1 MTLPAA
7 LTRNLRLPVIAAPMF
22 LASDPGLVTACRKA
36 GVIGTFPALNQR
48 SSEGLDAWL
57 REIDAA
63 AGPDDAAYGVNL
75 IVHKSNPRLEEDLEV
90 CAAHKVPLIITSLG
104 AAHKVTDRVH
114 QWGGIVLHDV
124 INRRHAEKA
133 LEAGTDG
140 LILVGAGAGGHGGFL
155 NPFALMAEVRPMF
168 DGPLILAG
176 AISTGAQIA
185 AARVLGADA
194 AYLGTR
200 FLATAECAIRDDYK
214 QAIIE
219 ARAAD
224 IVTTAAVSGIPG
236 NFLKPSLEAAGID
249 PRAETKSLDM
259 KEEAKAWRDIWSA
272 GHGVG
277 SITDSPTVAELV
289 GRLETEYREA
299 LASVG

>member
-7 LTRNLRLPVIAAPMF
+7 LAKNLRLPVIAAPMF

-48 SSEGLDAWL
+48 SSAGLDAWL
-57 REIDAA
+57 KEIDAA
-63 AGPDDAAYGVNL
+63 AGPGDAAYGVNL
-75 IVHKSNPRLEEDLEV
+75 IVHKSNPRLEEDLEI

-114 QWGGIVLHDV
+114 DWGGIVLHDV

-133 LEAGTDG
+133 LEAGVDG

-155 NPFALMAEVRPMF
+155 NPFALMAEIRPLF

-214 QAIIE
+214 QAILT

-236 NFLKPSLEAAGID
+236 NFLKPSLDAAGID
-249 PRAETKSLDM
+249 PRAETKNLDM
-259 KEEAKAWRDIWSA
+259 TEEVKAWRDIWSA

-277 SITDSPTVAELV
+277 SITDCPPVAELIQ
-289 GRLETEYREA
+289 RLATEYQNA
-299 LASVG
+299 LNAVG